1 MVVLWVGKVLMIA
14 VRMICGPAYL
24 EVIKEIDRDLAKVIK
39 DFNCAMNFEA
49 LHLANETSKL
59 SFSQFVEN

>member
-1 MVVLWVGKVLMIA
+1 MIA
-14 VRMICGPAYL
+14 ARTICGPAYL
-24 EVIKEIDRDLAKVIK
+24 EVIKEIDRDLAKVIE

-59 SFSQFVEN
+59 SFSQFIEN